1 MSDKAFFSCF
11 QEGIVSSKNSA
22 PNLPQKFFKV
32 IRIYSRKKKK
42 ALLIGLSVLIN
53 SDKFGIERR

>member
-32 IRIYSRKKKK
+32 MCIYSRKKKK
-42 ALLIGLSVLIN
+42 ALYIGLSV
-53 SDKFGIERR
+53 